1 MALRAVP
8 PLNDYA
14 EDDQRRERP
23 VLSSCPICGGNM
35 EVVYQRNN
43 QQVVVC
49 VDCQSGITVPATA
62 WEIVRIK
69 RQATWMPKP

>member
-1 MALRAVP
+1 MPLHAVP
-8 PLNDYA
+8 RLSEHP
-14 EDDQRRERP
+14 EPEKRTERP
-23 VLSSCPICGGNM
+23 ILSSCPICGGNM

-62 WEIVRIK
+62 WEVVRIK
-69 RQATWMPKP
+69 RQASWMPKP